1 MAAIPPPPPP
11 PNPDS
16 QGGSALPLAPLTP
29 GSILGRAFSTLGEH
43 WKPLLG
49 ISAVFTAISF
59 VSGLLIGLAA
69 GDTSD
74 TMELDTSAT
83 IAVLVGTGLYFIVW
97 MAMTGA
103 LTRLVASEVAGAPG
117 GVAESLRYGLRHLGS
132 ILVVGLLLLA
142 ILFVEILV
150 GSLFAGA
157 LHAPFLLFFVFL
169 GALFLGLTLSMSIPA
184 LVIENKR
191 GSEALSRS
199 WALIMSAFGHSLGTL
214 ALTFL
219 VLLGG
224 SIAAGVVGTAGET
237 MSVIANL
244 VLQVVT
250 LPFVSLV
257 LVLLYVNLRVKAG
270 GITKDSLRAELRAT
284 GPTPMP

>member
-11 PNPDS
+11 PSPGS

-29 GSILGRAFSTLGEH
+29 GSIIGRAFSTLGEH

-49 ISAVFTAISF
+49 ISAAFTAISF
-59 VSGLLIGLAA
+59 VAGLLIGLAA
-69 GDTSD
+69 GDSGD
-74 TMELDTSAT
+74 TMEPDTSTT

-132 ILVVGLLLLA
+132 ILVVGLLLFA

-150 GSLFAGA
+150 GSLLTGA
-157 LHAPFLLFFVFL
+157 LHAPFLFLFVFL

-199 WALIMSAFGHSLGTL
+199 WALIMSAFGHSLRTL

-219 VLLGG
+219 VLLAG

-244 VLQVVT
+244 ALQVVT

-284 GPTPMP
+284 GSAPMP

>member
-1 MAAIPPPPPP
+1 M
-11 PNPDS
+11 
-16 QGGSALPLAPLTP
+16 PLAPLTP
-29 GSILGRAFSTLGEH
+29 GSIIGRAFSSLGEH

-59 VSGLLIGLAA
+59 VAGLLIGLAA
-69 GDTSD
+69 GDTGD
-74 TMELDTSAT
+74 TMDPDTSAM

-132 ILVVGLLLLA
+132 ILVVGLLLFA

-157 LHAPFLLFFVFL
+157 LHAPFLLFFVLL

-219 VLLGG
+219 VLVAG
-224 SIAAGVVGTAGET
+224 SIAVGVVGTAGDV

-244 VLQVVT
+244 VLQVIS

>member
-16 QGGSALPLAPLTP
+16 QGRGALPLAPLTP
-29 GSILGRAFSTLGEH
+29 GSIIGRAFSTLGEH

-74 TMELDTSAT
+74 TMDLDTSAT

-103 LTRLVASEVAGAPG
+103 LTRLVASEVAGASG

-132 ILVVGLLLLA
+132 ILVVGLLLFA

-157 LHAPFLLFFVFL
+157 VHAPFLLFFVIL

-214 ALTFL
+214 TLTFL
-219 VLLGG
+219 VLLAG
-224 SIAAGVVGTAGET
+224 SIAAGVVGTSGDV

-244 VLQVVT
+244 ALQVVT

-257 LVLLYVNLRVKAG
+257 LVLLYVNLRVKG
-270 GITKDSLRAELRAT
+270 GGVTKESLRAELRAT
-284 GPTPMP
+284 GPAPMP

>member
-11 PNPDS
+11 PNPGS
-16 QGGSALPLAPLTP
+16 QGGGALPLAPLTP
-29 GSILGRAFSTLGEH
+29 GSIIGRAFSTLGEH

-59 VSGLLIGLAA
+59 VAGLLIGLAA
-69 GDTSD
+69 GDTADPD
-74 TMELDTSAT
+74 TRAT
-83 IAVLVGTGLYFIVW
+83 IVVLVGTGLYFIVW

-117 GVAESLRYGLRHLGS
+117 GVAESLRYGLHHLGS
-132 ILVVGLLLLA
+132 ILVVGLLLFA

-150 GSLFAGA
+150 GSLLAGA
-157 LHAPFLLFFVFL
+157 LHAPFLLFFVIL

-214 ALTFL
+214 ALAFL
-219 VLLGG
+219 VLIAG
-224 SIAAGVVGTAGET
+224 SIAAGVVGTAGEA
-237 MSVIANL
+237 MYVIANL
-244 VLQVVT
+244 ILQVIT

-284 GPTPMP
+284 GPKPMP

>member
-11 PNPDS
+11 PNPGS
-16 QGGSALPLAPLTP
+16 QGGGALPLAPLTP
-29 GSILGRAFSTLGEH
+29 GSIIGRAFSTLGEH

-59 VSGLLIGLAA
+59 VAGLLIGLAA
-69 GDTSD
+69 GDTGADPD
-74 TMELDTSAT
+74 TRAT
-83 IAVLVGTGLYFIVW
+83 IVVLVGTGLYFIVW

-132 ILVVGLLLLA
+132 ILVVGLLLFA

-157 LHAPFLLFFVFL
+157 LHAPFLLFFVIL

-219 VLLGG
+219 VLVAG
-224 SIAAGVVGTAGET
+224 SIAAGVVGTAGDA

-244 VLQVVT
+244 AC
-250 LPFVSLV
+250 
-257 LVLLYVNLRVKAG
+257 R
-270 GITKDSLRAELRAT
+270 
-284 GPTPMP
+284 